1 MRLLEPPAL
10 RPAPWNARRCVGRT
24 LASAAF
30 LELDEVNEAINS
42 GEQTEKGT
50 FEHKIYSILTQSG
63 NDLPPGAAIKRSPH
77 FLSRRHL
84 ERHLTP
90 NRVNTSIYFNERGNK
105 KNRSTAAK
113 LREKERKRKRERK
126 GGRQEERR
134 EKREKRKRKRKR
146 EIFYFLDRGFF
157 CRALRPLT
165 NS

>member
-1 MRLLEPPAL
+1 M
-10 RPAPWNARRCVGRT
+10 
-24 LASAAF
+24 
-30 LELDEVNEAINS
+30 ELDEVNEAINS

-113 LREKERKRKRERK
+113 LREKERKRERERK
-126 GGRQEERR
+126 GGRKEERR
-134 EKREKRKRKRKR
+134 EKREERKERREERRYKR
-146 EIFYFLDRGFF
+146 EDR
-157 CRALRPLT
+157 RDNIEERREKREET
-165 NS
+165 KEK